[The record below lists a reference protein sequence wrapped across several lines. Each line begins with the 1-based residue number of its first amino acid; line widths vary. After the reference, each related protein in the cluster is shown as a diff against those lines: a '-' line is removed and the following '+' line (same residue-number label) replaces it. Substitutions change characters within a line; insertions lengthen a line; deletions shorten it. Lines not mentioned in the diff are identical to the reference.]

1 MTWPTLTLGELTA
14 TTRPICYGVLKPGPY
29 TQDGVPLLRI
39 VDMAGDVVDQ
49 SGYHRISSA
58 LDSEFHRSRLRG
70 GEVLLSIQGTVGRV
84 AIAPMALAGANVSRT
99 IAVIEPDSRLEP
111 QFLRLY
117 LMSRAAGS
125 GFQTTGTTRASLNIS
140 VIRAMPVPV
149 PPLDEQRRIVGL
161 LDDHLSR
168 LDAATAYLDAGRRRA
183 ALLLHSARE
192 SIWEV
197 TQDRAS
203 IAELGEVITGKTPP
217 TRDPANSGD
226 EVPFVTPGDLAQGD
240 VVGTVHRSI
249 SEHGARSSRTV
260 EEGSVLAVCIGAT
273 LGKVGY
279 TERRVAFNQQ
289 INAVRLSTVDE
300 AQLLAAAM
308 TAPSFQRKMREA
320 SSATTMPILNKS
332 SFSRLLV
339 PRVPSAAREGL
350 LDRIRETSEAVE
362 HLRNELNAGV
372 SRSAALRRSL
382 LAAAF
387 AGRLTGAATEPSEA
401 EEMIN
406 V

>member
-1 MTWPTLTLGELTA
+1 
-14 TTRPICYGVLKPGPY
+14 
-29 TQDGVPLLRI
+29 
-39 VDMAGDVVDQ
+39 
-49 SGYHRISSA
+49 
-58 LDSEFHRSRLRG
+58 
-70 GEVLLSIQGTVGRV
+70 
-84 AIAPMALAGANVSRT
+84 
-99 IAVIEPDSRLEP
+99 
-111 QFLRLY
+111 
-117 LMSRAAGS
+117 
-125 GFQTTGTTRASLNIS
+125 
-140 VIRAMPVPV
+140 
-149 PPLDEQRRIVGL
+149 
-161 LDDHLSR
+161 
-168 LDAATAYLDAGRRRA
+168 
-183 ALLLHSARE
+183 
-192 SIWEV
+192 
-197 TQDRAS
+197 
-203 IAELGEVITGKTPP
+203 
-217 TRDPANSGD
+217 
-226 EVPFVTPGDLAQGD
+226 
-240 VVGTVHRSI
+240 
-249 SEHGARSSRTV
+249 V